1 MAWVLFDY
9 GGVISRWPSEE
20 DLAALAAAA
29 GATVEGFSDAYWRR
43 RAAYDR
49 AEVDSAHYWQQV
61 GLILGRTE
69 DYTHDDVATL
79 SRLDTD
85 SWLHLDPAAVELVEE
100 LSASGHRLALLSNAP
115 AEIAEAVAELP
126 EARHFEHLVFS
137 CQLKMAKPDPA
148 CLEVALSLLGATP
161 EEVIFLDDRAE
172 NLVAAV
178 AMGTG
183 AIQFSSPAQ
192 ARTELT
198 ELLFRNRK

>member
-1 MAWVLFDY
+1 MACVLFDY

-20 DLAALAAAA
+20 DLAALAATA
-29 GATVEGFSDAYWRR
+29 GATVEEFSGAYWRR

-49 AEVDSAHYWQQV
+49 AEVDRTHYWQQV
-61 GLILGRTE
+61 GLILGRSE
-69 DYTHDDVATL
+69 DYTDDDVAKL

-85 SWLHLDPAAVELVEE
+85 SWLHLDPVAVELVEE
-100 LSASGHRLALLSNAP
+100 LSASGHRLAILSNAP

-126 EARHFEHLVFS
+126 VTRHFGHLIFS

-148 CLEVALSLLGATP
+148 CFEAALSLLGVTP
-161 EEVIFLDDRAE
+161 GEVIFLDDRTE
-172 NLVAAV
+172 NLAAAA
-178 AMGTG
+178 AMGIGT
-183 AIQFSSPAQ
+183 IQFSSPGQ

>member
-20 DLAALAAAA
+20 ELAALAAAA
-29 GATVEGFSDAYWRR
+29 GTTVEQFSDAYWRR

-49 AEVDSAHYWQQV
+49 AEVDGPHYWQQV
-61 GLILGRTE
+61 GLILGHSE
-69 DYTHDDVATL
+69 DFSDDDVATL

-85 SWLHLDPAAVELVEE
+85 SWLHLDPEAVELVEE
-100 LSASGHRLALLSNAP
+100 LSASGHHLALLSNAP

-126 EARHFEHLVFS
+126 VTRHFEHLVFS

-148 CLEVALSLLGATP
+148 CFEAALALLAAAP
-161 EEVIFLDDRAE
+161 EEVIFLDDRVD
-172 NLVAAV
+172 NLVAA
-178 AMGTG
+178 AALGIGT
-183 AIQFSSPAQ
+183 IQFSSPAQ

>member
-9 GGVISRWPSEE
+9 GGVIARWPSEE

-29 GATVEGFSDAYWRR
+29 GVSVEQFTDAYWRR

-49 AEVDSAHYWQQV
+49 ADVDGPRYWQQV
-61 GLILGRTE
+61 GLILGRSE
-69 DYTHDDVATL
+69 DYTDDEVAKL

-85 SWLHLDPAAVELVEE
+85 SWLHLDPAAVELIEE
-100 LSASGHRLALLSNAP
+100 LSASGHHLALLSNAP

-126 EARHFEHLVFS
+126 VTRLFEHLIFS

-148 CLEVALSLLGATP
+148 CYEAALGLLEAGP
-161 EEVIFLDDRAE
+161 EEVIFLDDRAD
-172 NLVAAV
+172 NLMAA
-178 AMGTG
+178 ALLGIRT
-183 AIQFSSPAQ
+183 IQFSGPSQ
-192 ARTELT
+192 ARTDLA